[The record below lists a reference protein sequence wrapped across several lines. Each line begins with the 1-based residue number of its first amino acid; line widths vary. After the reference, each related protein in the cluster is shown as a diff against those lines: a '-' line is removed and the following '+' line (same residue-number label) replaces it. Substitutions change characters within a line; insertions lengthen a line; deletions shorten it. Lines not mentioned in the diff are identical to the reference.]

1 MECPSVL
8 SYFFSEVS
16 PKQWI
21 PGQIFG
27 LILSFVSNRCFQV
40 VLDGK
45 HSQKY
50 PVNAGVPQGLIL
62 CPTPFLLFI
71 NDLLMFSV
79 ILLSMLM
86 ILSTQCDQASDL
98 WQQLEMAAELE
109 SNLRGT
115 VNWGKWLVNFNARK
129 TQLVLFDW
137 SNNTGAI
144 DVKINGSVLLMLCL
158 GWWCS

>member
-1 MECPSVL
+1 M
-8 SYFFSEVS
+8 
-16 PKQWI
+16 
-21 PGQIFG
+21 
-27 LILSFVSNRCFQV
+27 

-129 TQLVLFDW
+129 TQLVLFD
-137 SNNTGAI
+137 
-144 DVKINGSVLLMLCL
+144 
-158 GWWCS
+158 